1 MSPQDFLSKLKL
13 PFRKDRELYRSL
25 YHILGFYPKNIAL
38 YKQALMHKSAYS
50 RRLQGQSLNNERLEF
65 LGDAV
70 LDAVVGDIVYH
81 HFKGKPEGFL
91 TNTRSKIVQRES
103 LNRIAAEMGVDRLI
117 KSSDNVRNSHNS
129 NLNGNAFEALV
140 GAVYEDR
147 GYDYCK
153 QFMERR
159 ILKSLVNIDKIAYK
173 EVNFKS
179 KLLEWSQ
186 KNKLRLDFELV
197 AEGKEGATSPTFQS
211 RVVIEGVECGQ
222 GKGYTKKESQQLA
235 AKDAL
240 LKLKRQHTLEKELFA
255 AKSKRTAMDEQP
267 IALLPDVPMDAEP
280 SEKRTQS
287 PSKPSARKKG
297 RGAKEASK
305 NSGQDAKDS
314 AQGAKDSAQDTK
326 DSGQV
331 TKGSGQQSA
340 DPAKKQPKASR
351 KQPADSSKTSG
362 DSAQSAETATPADE
376 SAPKKERR
384 QKGNSRTR
392 RAERA
397 RKEQPDQPQPADELP
412 IDFSDVTARP
422 KTREEI
428 IAQAEEEALRQA

>member
-1 MSPQDFLSKLKL
+1 MSPQDFLNKLKL

-25 YHILGFYPKNIAL
+25 YHILGFYPNKIAL
-38 YKQALMHKSAYS
+38 YKQALMHKSAYN
-50 RRLQGQSLNNERLEF
+50 RRSQDRSLNNERLEF

-91 TNTRSKIVQRES
+91 TTTRSKIVQRES
-103 LNRIAAEMGVDRLI
+103 LNRIATEMGIDRLI
-117 KSSDNVRNSHNS
+117 KSGDNAHNAHNS

-153 QFMERR
+153 RFMERR

-179 KLLEWSQ
+179 KLLEWCQ
-186 KNKLRLDFELV
+186 KNKLRVDFELV
-197 AEGKEGATSPTFQS
+197 AEGKEGAASPTFQS

-240 LKLKRQHTLEKELFA
+240 KKLKRQSTLEKELFL

-267 IALLPDVPMDAEP
+267 VALLPDVPMDADP
-280 SEKRTQS
+280 AEKGTQS
-287 PSKPSARKKG
+287 FSKPAGKKKG
-297 RGAKEASK
+297 KGASQQAKEPAKQQTGDSSQQTKKGSK
-305 NSGQDAKDS
+305 RKPKSAEQSSEESSEQPKDS
-314 AQGAKDSAQDTK
+314 AQSSA
-326 DSGQV
+326 
-331 TKGSGQQSA
+331 
-340 DPAKKQPKASR
+340 ASS
-351 KQPADSSKTSG
+351 QPAEASK
-362 DSAQSAETATPADE
+362 SAAEE
-376 SAPKKERR
+376 KPKKERK

-397 RKEQPDQPQPADELP
+397 RKEQADQPQSADELP

-428 IAQAEEEALRQA
+428 IARAEEDALLEAGA

>member
-25 YHILGFYPKNIAL
+25 YHILGFYPKDITL
-38 YKQALMHKSAYS
+38 YKQALIHKSACN
-50 RRLQGQSLNNERLEF
+50 RRSPDRNLNNERLEF

-103 LNRIAAEMGVDRLI
+103 LNRIAAEMGVDKLI
-117 KSSDNVRNSHNS
+117 KSGDNVRNAHNS
-129 NLNGNAFEALV
+129 HLNGNAFEALV

-179 KLLEWSQ
+179 KMLEWCQ
-186 KNKLRLDFELV
+186 KNKLRIEFELV
-197 AEGKEGATSPTFQS
+197 AEGKENAASPTFLS

-222 GKGYTKKESQQLA
+222 GKGYTKRESQQLA

-240 LKLKRQHTLEKELFA
+240 QKLKRQQTLEKELFL

-267 IALLPDVPMDAEP
+267 IALLPDVPMDAAP
-280 SEKRTQS
+280 AEKRTQ
-287 PSKPSARKKG
+287 PMSKPGGRK
-297 RGAKEASK
+297 RGKAMQEAPE
-305 NSGQDAKDS
+305 DS
-314 AQGAKDSAQDTK
+314 A
-326 DSGQV
+326 
-331 TKGSGQQSA
+331 
-340 DPAKKQPKASR
+340 KQPKASA
-351 KQPADSSKTSG
+351 QPAKASTSA
-362 DSAQSAETATPADE
+362 SEE
-376 SAPKKERR
+376 KPKKERK

-392 RAERA
+392 RAERT
-397 RKEQPDQPQPADELP
+397 RKEQPAQLQTADEMP
-412 IDFSDVTARP
+412 IDFSDVTSRP

>member
-1 MSPQDFLSKLKL
+1 M
-13 PFRKDRELYRSL
+13 

-38 YKQALMHKSAYS
+38 YKQALMHKSAYG
-50 RRLQGQSLNNERLEF
+50 RRAQGQYLNNERLEF

-103 LNRIAAEMGVDRLI
+103 LNRIATEMGIDRLI
-117 KSSDNVRNSHNS
+117 KSSDAVHNSHNS

-153 QFMERR
+153 RFMERR
-159 ILKSLVNIDKIAYK
+159 ILSSLVNIDKIAYK

-186 KNKLRLDFELV
+186 KNKLRIEFELI

-235 AKDAL
+235 SKDAL
-240 LKLKRQHTLEKELFA
+240 QKLKRQHTLEKELFA

-267 IALLPDVPMDAEP
+267 TALLPDVPLDAEP
-280 SEKRTQS
+280 AEKRTQS
-287 PSKPSARKKG
+287 VSKPAGKKKG
-297 RGAKEASK
+297 KAPRETQK
-305 NSGQDAKDS
+305 DAARQPKDA
-314 AQGAKDSAQDTK
+314 AQGAKDSGRQPK
-326 DSGQV
+326 DSSKQA
-331 TKGSGQQSA
+331 SGE
-340 DPAKKQPKASR
+340 SR
-351 KQPADSSKTSG
+351 KQG
-362 DSAQSAETATPADE
+362 NE
-376 SAPKKERR
+376 SASSDEVTKTASEDKVKKERK

-397 RKEQPDQPQPADELP
+397 RKEQADQAQPADELP
-412 IDFSDVTARP
+412 IDFSDVTARS

-428 IAQAEEEALRQA
+428 IAQAEEEALRQAEA

>member
-1 MSPQDFLSKLKL
+1 M
-13 PFRKDRELYRSL
+13 
-25 YHILGFYPKNIAL
+25 YHILGFYPNKIAL
-38 YKQALMHKSAYS
+38 YKQALMHKSAYKRKS
-50 RRLQGQSLNNERLEF
+50 QDRNLNNERLEF

-81 HFKGKPEGFL
+81 HFNGKPEGFL

-103 LNRIAAEMGVDRLI
+103 LNRIAVEMGVDKLI
-117 KSSDNVRNSHNS
+117 KSSDTVHNAHNS

-153 QFMERR
+153 RFMERR

-179 KLLEWSQ
+179 KLLEWCQ
-186 KNKLRLDFELV
+186 KNKLRIEYELV
-197 AEGKEGATSPTFQS
+197 AEGKENAASPTFQS

-235 AKDAL
+235 SKDAL
-240 LKLKRQHTLEKELFA
+240 QKLKRQKTLEKEVFL
-255 AKSKRTAMDEQP
+255 AKSRRTAMDEQP
-267 IALLPDVPMDAEP
+267 VSLLPDVPTEAEP
-280 SEKRTQS
+280 AEKKVTA
-287 PSKPSARKKG
+287 PSGTAAKKKG
-297 RGAKEASK
+297 KATKERAKKTVQETENAAQSSQKTAGQKKEASK
-305 NSGQDAKDS
+305 QQSKDS
-314 AQGAKDSAQDTK
+314 AQKPQDSAQADRA
-326 DSGQV
+326 S
-331 TKGSGQQSA
+331 QSA
-340 DPAKKQPKASR
+340 PEEKA
-351 KQPADSSKTSG
+351 
-362 DSAQSAETATPADE
+362 
-376 SAPKKERR
+376 KKERK

-392 RAERA
+392 RAEKA
-397 RKEQPDQPQPADELP
+397 KKEQATKPQPDDELP

-428 IAQAEEEALRQA
+428 IAQAEEEASRQAEG

>member
-38 YKQALMHKSAYS
+38 YKQALMHKSAYG
-50 RRLQGQSLNNERLEF
+50 RRAQGQYLNNERLEF

-103 LNRIAAEMGVDRLI
+103 LNRIATEMGIDRLI
-117 KSSDNVRNSHNS
+117 KSSDAVHNSHNS

-153 QFMERR
+153 RFMERR
-159 ILKSLVNIDKIAYK
+159 ILSSLVNIDKIAYK

-186 KNKLRLDFELV
+186 KNQLRIEFELI

-235 AKDAL
+235 SKDAL
-240 LKLKRQHTLEKELFA
+240 QKLKRQHTLEKELFA

-267 IALLPDVPMDAEP
+267 TALLPDVPLDAEP
-280 SEKRTQS
+280 AEKKAQS
-287 PSKPSARKKG
+287 SAKPAGKKKG
-297 RGAKEASK
+297 KTVREDK
-305 NSGQDAKDS
+305 KDS
-314 AQGAKDSAQDTK
+314 AQLTESSGQQLNDFSKRQPKDSAQQTK
-326 DSGQV
+326 KASKQ
-331 TKGSGQQSA
+331 
-340 DPAKKQPKASR
+340 QPKASG
-351 KQPADSSKTSG
+351 QT
-362 DSAQSAETATPADE
+362 SAETAQSDE
-376 SAPKKERR
+376 SPKPASEDKVKKERK

-397 RKEQPDQPQPADELP
+397 RKEQADQAQPADELP

-428 IAQAEEEALRQA
+428 IAQAEEEALRQAEA

>member
-25 YHILGFYPKNIAL
+25 YQILGFYPRNIAL
-38 YKQALMHKSAYS
+38 YKQALVHKSALG
-50 RRLQGQSLNNERLEF
+50 RRFQGQNQNNERLEF

-103 LNRIAAEMGVDRLI
+103 LNRIATEMGVDRLI
-117 KSSDNVRNSHNS
+117 KSSDTVHNAHNS

-153 QFMERR
+153 RFMERR

-179 KLLEWSQ
+179 KLIEWCQ
-186 KNKLRLDFELV
+186 KNKLHFDFELV
-197 AEGKEGATSPTFQS
+197 AEGKENAASPTFQS
-211 RVVIEGVECGQ
+211 RVVLEGVECGQ
-222 GKGYTKKESQQLA
+222 GKGYTKRESQQLA
-235 AKDAL
+235 SKDAL
-240 LKLKRQHTLEKELFA
+240 QKLKRQKTLEKEVFL
-255 AKSKRTAMDEQP
+255 AKSRRTAMDEQP
-267 IALLPDVPMDAEP
+267 IALLPDVPMDAV
-280 SEKRTQS
+280 SAEKKVQS
-287 PSKPSARKKG
+287 PSKPFAKRKGK
-297 RGAKEASK
+297 GAKETSETSSQSKGESQSKGTSRSK
-305 NSGQDAKDS
+305 NVSQSGEPS
-314 AQGAKDSAQDTK
+314 
-326 DSGQV
+326 
-331 TKGSGQQSA
+331 QSSTSLRP
-340 DPAKKQPKASR
+340 DKAS
-351 KQPADSSKTSG
+351 QNG
-362 DSAQSAETATPADE
+362 DSLQPDETTKPVPE
-376 SAPKKERR
+376 KNVKPKERK

-392 RAERA
+392 RAEKA
-397 RKEQPDQPQPADELP
+397 RRERESQPQAEDELP

-428 IAQAEEEALRQA
+428 IAQAEEEALRLA

>member
-1 MSPQDFLSKLKL
+1 MYQ
-13 PFRKDRELYRSL
+13 
-25 YHILGFYPKNIAL
+25 ILGFYPRNIAL
-38 YKQALMHKSAYS
+38 YKQALMHKSALG
-50 RRLQGQSLNNERLEF
+50 RRFQGQNQNNERLEF

-117 KSSDNVRNSHNS
+117 KSSDTVHNAHNS

-153 QFMERR
+153 RFMERR

-179 KLLEWSQ
+179 KLIEWCQ
-186 KNKLRLDFELV
+186 KNKLHFDFELV
-197 AEGKEGATSPTFQS
+197 AEGKENAASPTFQS
-211 RVVIEGVECGQ
+211 RVVLEGVECGQ

-235 AKDAL
+235 SKDAL
-240 LKLKRQHTLEKELFA
+240 QKLKRQKTLEKEVFL
-255 AKSKRTAMDEQP
+255 AKSRRTAMDEQS
-267 IALLPDVPMDAEP
+267 IALLPDVPMDAAPAEAKP
-280 SEKRTQS
+280 QS
-287 PSKPSARKKG
+287 PSKSSAKRKGKVS
-297 RGAKEASK
+297 RENAEAS
-305 NSGQDAKDS
+305 S
-314 AQGAKDSAQDTK
+314 
-326 DSGQV
+326 
-331 TKGSGQQSA
+331 
-340 DPAKKQPKASR
+340 QPKGTSR
-351 KQPADSSKTSG
+351 PKDVVRSKESLPSGESSQTDKVPPSRDVSQPVEAQKPVSGEKVKQ
-362 DSAQSAETATPADE
+362 
-376 SAPKKERR
+376 KERK

-392 RAERA
+392 RAEKA
-397 RKEQPDQPQPADELP
+397 RKEREGQPQAEDELP

>member
-1 MSPQDFLSKLKL
+1 MYQ
-13 PFRKDRELYRSL
+13 
-25 YHILGFYPKNIAL
+25 ILGFYPRNIAL
-38 YKQALMHKSAYS
+38 YKQALMHKSALG
-50 RRLQGQSLNNERLEF
+50 RRFQGQNQNNERLEF

-117 KSSDNVRNSHNS
+117 KSSDTVHNAHNS

-153 QFMERR
+153 RFMERR

-179 KLLEWSQ
+179 KLIEWCQ
-186 KNKLRLDFELV
+186 KNKLHFDFELV
-197 AEGKEGATSPTFQS
+197 AEGKENAASPTFQS
-211 RVVIEGVECGQ
+211 RVVLEGVECGQ

-235 AKDAL
+235 SKDAL
-240 LKLKRQHTLEKELFA
+240 QKLKRQKTLEKEVFL
-255 AKSKRTAMDEQP
+255 AKSRRTAMDEQS
-267 IALLPDVPMDAEP
+267 IALLPDVPMDAAPAEAKP
-280 SEKRTQS
+280 QS
-287 PSKPSARKKG
+287 PSKSSAKRKGKVS
-297 RGAKEASK
+297 RENAEAS
-305 NSGQDAKDS
+305 S
-314 AQGAKDSAQDTK
+314 
-326 DSGQV
+326 
-331 TKGSGQQSA
+331 
-340 DPAKKQPKASR
+340 QPKGTSR
-351 KQPADSSKTSG
+351 PKDVVRSKESLPSGESSQTDKVSPSRDVSQPVEAQKPVSGEKVKQ
-362 DSAQSAETATPADE
+362 
-376 SAPKKERR
+376 KERK

-392 RAERA
+392 RAEKA
-397 RKEQPDQPQPADELP
+397 RKEREGQPQAEDELP

>member
-1 MSPQDFLSKLKL
+1 M
-13 PFRKDRELYRSL
+13 
-25 YHILGFYPKNIAL
+25 YHILGFYPNKIAL
-38 YKQALMHKSAYS
+38 YKQALMHKSAYK
-50 RRLQGQSLNNERLEF
+50 RRSQDRNLNNERLEF

-81 HFKGKPEGFL
+81 HFNGKPEGFL

-103 LNRIAAEMGVDRLI
+103 LNRIAVEMGVDKLI
-117 KSSDNVRNSHNS
+117 KSSDTVHNAHNS

-153 QFMERR
+153 RFMERR

-179 KLLEWSQ
+179 KLLEWCQ
-186 KNKLRLDFELV
+186 KNKLRIEYELV
-197 AEGKEGATSPTFQS
+197 AEGKENAASPTFQS

-235 AKDAL
+235 SKDAL
-240 LKLKRQHTLEKELFA
+240 QKLKRQKTLEKEVFL
-255 AKSKRTAMDEQP
+255 AKSRRTAMDEQP
-267 IALLPDVPMDAEP
+267 VSLLPDVPMGSEPAEKKVAAP
-280 SEKRTQS
+280 SVTAAK
-287 PSKPSARKKG
+287 KKG
-297 RGAKEASK
+297 KAAKERAKKTVQETENAAQSSQK
-305 NSGQDAKDS
+305 TAGQKKESPKQPKESAQKPKDS
-314 AQGAKDSAQDTK
+314 AQ
-326 DSGQV
+326 
-331 TKGSGQQSA
+331 A
-340 DPAKKQPKASR
+340 DRAS
-351 KQPADSSKTSG
+351 QPASEEK
-362 DSAQSAETATPADE
+362 A
-376 SAPKKERR
+376 KKERK

-392 RAERA
+392 RAEKA
-397 RKEQPDQPQPADELP
+397 RKEQATKPQPDDELP

-428 IAQAEEEALRQA
+428 IAQAEEEASRQAEG

>member
-25 YHILGFYPKNIAL
+25 YHILGFFPNNIAL
-38 YKQALMHKSAYS
+38 YKQALMHKSAYN
-50 RRLQGQSLNNERLEF
+50 RRLQSLNLNNERLEF

-81 HFKGKPEGFL
+81 HFQGKPEGFL

-103 LNRIAAEMGVDRLI
+103 LNRIAAEMGIDRLI
-117 KSSDNVRNSHNS
+117 KSSDNVHNAHNS

-153 QFMERR
+153 RFMERR

-179 KLLEWSQ
+179 KLLEWCQ
-186 KNKLRLDFELV
+186 KNKLRVDFELV
-197 AEGKEGATSPTFQS
+197 AEGKEGAASPTFLS

-240 LKLKRQHTLEKELFA
+240 QKLKRQHTLEKELFA
-255 AKSKRTAMDEQP
+255 AKSRRTAMDEQP
-267 IALLPDVPMDAEP
+267 MALLPDVPMDAEP
-280 SEKRTQS
+280 AEKRAKIS
-287 PSKPSARKKG
+287 SKPAGKKKG
-297 RGAKEASK
+297 KAAKETAK
-305 NSGQDAKDS
+305 DAVLQPEDS
-314 AQGAKDSAQDTK
+314 AQQTK
-326 DSGQV
+326 DSS
-331 TKGSGQQSA
+331 K
-340 DPAKKQPKASR
+340 PQPKDSR
-351 KQPADSSKTSG
+351 KQPKGASKQKPKNAEQTSG
-362 DSAQSAETATPADE
+362 DSSEQPKGSAQPAEASQPAAGE
-376 SAPKKERR
+376 KAKKERK

-397 RKEQPDQPQPADELP
+397 RKEQADQPQPADELP

-428 IAQAEEEALRQA
+428 IAQAEEEALRQAEA